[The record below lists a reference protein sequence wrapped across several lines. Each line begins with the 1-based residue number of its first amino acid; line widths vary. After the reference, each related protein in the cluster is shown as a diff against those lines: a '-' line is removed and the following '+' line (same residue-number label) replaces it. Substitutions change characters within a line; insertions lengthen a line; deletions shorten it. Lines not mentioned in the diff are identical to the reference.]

1 MCDIKRKEAELIVSV
16 LKRSNSLNHQ
26 KQSSGEYFD
35 GANAMSGLRLVKH
48 APGAPGLR
56 VLGLGPGLIPCKGL
70 QELQN
75 LLNAHAFWAKGR
87 NTKQLRHLL
96 RKSSVVISLWRNKRM
111 VGFGR
116 ATSDGIYRAV
126 LWDIIVAGDLQG
138 MGLGRQVIDALL
150 ASPALKN
157 VEKIYLM
164 TTHSAE
170 FYLQLGFKKSHDQE
184 LLLLKGQEHN

>member
-1 MCDIKRKEAELIVSV
+1 M
-16 LKRSNSLNHQ
+16 NS
-26 KQSSGEYFD
+26 
-35 GANAMSGLRLVKH
+35 LRLVKH

-56 VLGLGPGLIPCKGL
+56 IFGLGPRLIPCQGML
-70 QELQN
+70 ELAN

-96 RKSSVVISLWRNKRM
+96 KESSVVISLWSNKRM

-138 MGLGRQVIDALL
+138 MGLGRQVVDALL
-150 ASPALKN
+150 GSPCLKN

-184 LLLLKGQEHN
+184 LLLIKGLGHN

>member
-1 MCDIKRKEAELIVSV
+1 MEL
-16 LKRSNSLNHQ
+16 
-26 KQSSGEYFD
+26 KQSSE
-35 GANAMSGLRLVKH
+35 LKLVKH

-56 VLGLGPGLIPCKGL
+56 LFGLGPRLIPSKGMH
-70 QELQN
+70 ELQN

-87 NTKQLRHLL
+87 NIKQLRHLL
-96 RKSSVVISLWRNKRM
+96 RKSSVVISLWRDKRM

-138 MGLGRQVIDALL
+138 MGLGRQVVDALL
-150 ASPALKN
+150 ATPPLRN

-164 TTHSAE
+164 TTHSAD
-170 FYLQLGFKKSHDQE
+170 FYLQLGFKKSHGQE
-184 LLLLKGQEHN
+184 LLLKKGQNHN